1 MYKFIW
7 LFYFFLFEN
16 ITYHLFIV
24 FLFVFLFFSFLKN
37 IRQFSPSFI
46 NILHSLS
53 VSASNL
59 FKNKKTLLPYAF
71 FQRNRSSFNYKWAS
85 FCLWLSQGRN
95 YYVYRYE
102 GNLNGIENAIV
113 LFSYPEKAFG
123 KPKALRAFLCMDVS
137 LSTNEILDNYICRW
151 PIEVFFRQC
160 KDKLALDSYQI
171 RSAQGIRRYWL
182 IMSFAHYMCVV
193 GTGKVCPF
201 ETGYRKISDIIQME
215 KYRILYQCARKCN
228 DFGSFLKSVA

>member
-1 MYKFIW
+1 M
-7 LFYFFLFEN
+7 
-16 ITYHLFIV
+16 
-24 FLFVFLFFSFLKN
+24 
-37 IRQFSPSFI
+37 
-46 NILHSLS
+46 
-53 VSASNL
+53 
-59 FKNKKTLLPYAF
+59 
-71 FQRNRSSFNYKWAS
+71 
-85 FCLWLSQGRN
+85 
-95 YYVYRYE
+95 YRYE

-137 LSTNEILDNYICRW
+137 LSTNEILDNYVCRW

-193 GTGKVCPF
+193 GTGEICPF
-201 ETGYRKISDIIQME
+201 ETGYHKSSGIIQME
-215 KYRILYQCARKCN
+215 KYRILYQCARECN
-228 DFGSFLKSVA
+228 DFDSFVKVVA